1 MAAEAIGLIGVGLV
15 GSALGAQLLQRGY
28 GRVCCDI
35 DPAKSAAL
43 SGLGAT
49 AVETPAAVAEHCE
62 RVILSLMT
70 TAIVREVVAGA
81 DGLLSA
87 TGRPAHI
94 IDTTTGD
101 PEDTVALAAELSAAG
116 IAYLDATISGS
127 SAQIRQRGG
136 TFMVGGSAQAFAHN
150 GDLFACFSD
159 RVYHLGPAGS
169 GNRAKL
175 ASNLVLGLNRLAL
188 AEGLVFAERLGLD
201 LESLL
206 AVLKDSPAYS
216 AAMDSKGRKMLDG
229 DFAPV
234 ARLRQH
240 HKDVEL
246 ILACARKAGQE
257 LPLSAAHRELL
268 AAAVAAGD
276 GDLDNAAV
284 IRQLRRPG
292 SG

>member
-28 GRVCCDI
+28 GLVCCDI
-35 DPAKSAAL
+35 DPVKSAAL

-127 SAQIRQRGG
+127 SAQICQRGG
-136 TFMVGGSAQAFAHN
+136 TFMVGGSAQAFTHN

-169 GNRAKL
+169 GSRAKL

-246 ILACARKAGQE
+246 ILACARKAGQA

>member
-15 GSALGAQLLQRGY
+15 GSTLGAQLLQRGY
-28 GRVCCDI
+28 DLVCCDI
-35 DPAKSAAL
+35 DPVKSAAL

-49 AVETPAAVAEHCE
+49 AVEKPAAVAEHCE

-169 GNRAKL
+169 GSRAKL

>member
-28 GRVCCDI
+28 GLVCCDI
-35 DPAKSAAL
+35 DPAKSAVL

-70 TAIVREVVAGA
+70 TAIVREVGAGA

-169 GNRAKL
+169 GSRAKL

>member
-1 MAAEAIGLIGVGLV
+1 MLGIFLLRSFPDACLHSIRAMIVKQGIVVTEAGKG
-15 GSALGAQLLQRGY
+15 ALN
-28 GRVCCDI
+28 
-35 DPAKSAAL
+35 AAL

-70 TAIVREVVAGA
+70 TAIVREVVTGA

-87 TGRPAHI
+87 TGCPSHI

-169 GNRAKL
+169 GSRAKL